1 MILKL
6 DGFDG
11 QDTESAVD
19 CTLWITE
26 TATAGDWIA
35 VHPGD
40 TTNPGGSEGD
50 SFRIA
55 DADEAPAKYNT
66 VGVLVESVTVT
77 APLTGVLG
85 KVRVRGRITANVDS
99 GASVAIGDYLA
110 IGTTAGRAVEYT
122 GTDPSLRVIATC
134 ESTPSNNQALV
145 SLNVHPRFAALG

>member
-19 CTLWITE
+19 VSLWITE

-35 VHPGD
+35 THPTD
-40 TTNPGGSEGD
+40 VTNPGGIEGD

-55 DADEAPAKYNT
+55 DVDEAPAKYDT
-66 VGVLVESVTVT
+66 VGVLVETVTVT
-77 APLTGVLG
+77 APAVGVMG

-99 GASVAIGDYLA
+99 GAAVAKGDFLA
-110 IGTTAGRAVEYT
+110 IGATAGRAVEYS
-122 GTDPSLRVIATC
+122 GTDPSLRVIGTC
-134 ESTPSNNQALV
+134 QSTPADNTALV
-145 SLNVHPRFAALG
+145 SINVHPRFAALG